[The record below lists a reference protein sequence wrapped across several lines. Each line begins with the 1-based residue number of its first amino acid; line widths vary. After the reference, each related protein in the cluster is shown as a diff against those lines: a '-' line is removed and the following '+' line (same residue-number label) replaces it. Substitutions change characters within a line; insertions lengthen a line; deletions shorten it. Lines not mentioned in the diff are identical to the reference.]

1 MLTTQSLK
9 RVSIFDHLKK
19 QPMDTQLKI
28 EEKVMRHDL
37 SPDYRF
43 TKHNHFEII
52 DILEKH
58 REHHNINKTE
68 FSYMAG
74 CGKSTYVNLTKCNQ
88 RFSKRSYA
96 RYRELITK
104 LNSNNEPKPV
114 YAPAASTPHTPIVPT
129 QLNEEVCINFL
140 KATGKYKIS
149 KLETITNW
157 VEL

>member
-1 MLTTQSLK
+1 MQTNQTEK
-9 RVSIFDHLKK
+9 RVSIFNHLKK

-28 EEKVMRHDL
+28 EEKVMRHNL

-88 RFSKRSYA
+88 RFSKRSYT

-104 LNSNNEPKPV
+104 LNGNNEPKPV
-114 YAPAASTPHTPIVPT
+114 YAPAPSTPHVPNT
-129 QLNEEVCINFL
+129 QNQLNEEVCINFL